1 MVIGFRMSQDPVKKL
16 AVSLSEG
23 AGVHTK
29 KFKRCVASVASKQE
43 GSKKAARN
51 AAYSICM
58 STFQDAGYFEPGT
71 ADLTAKGRNALGVEE
86 AKKPPKPGK
95 VSTAQT
101 KFKNGVM
108 GLSGGGLAAIRA
120 AREIA
125 PTLKDT
131 VLATEL
137 TTAAFELESLI
148 AKLKNF
154 VSRVG

>member
-1 MVIGFRMSQDPVKKL
+1 MSQDPVKKL

-58 STFQDAGYFEPGT
+58 ATFQDAGYFEPGT
-71 ADLTAKGRNALGVEE
+71 ADLTAKGRNALGVEEVKE